1 MHLHHL
7 LCAASPAAPQ
17 CYQSCWLAPLSGKWH
32 VGVKHLYELVP
43 AGLKKRIKEDRRKRW
58 DEQQAACVA
67 TAWTDLSQASK
78 AAESSKTKDAQ
89 TKLNLKKM
97 KEEHQA
103 RTELLKEMTAKYE
116 DTGDEQFLLHFS
128 DSCPS
133 SEDESD
139 STAAVDWHCAFPGRD
154 ILR

>member
-1 MHLHHL
+1 M
-7 LCAASPAAPQ
+7 
-17 CYQSCWLAPLSGKWH
+17 
-32 VGVKHLYELVP
+32 GVKHLYELVP
-43 AGLKKRIKEDRRKRW
+43 AGLKKRIKEERRKRW

-103 RTELLKEMTAKYE
+103 RTELLKDMTAKYE
-116 DTGDEQFLLHFS
+116 DTGDDDF
-128 DSCPS
+128 
-133 SEDESD
+133 
-139 STAAVDWHCAFPGRD
+139 VDWHVQSLQCAP
-154 ILR
+154 LSQLP